1 MSMNH
6 ESTVNHWPPIINNRS
21 TPCYLTPVYSDVLLG
36 SFSGVIFFA
45 TLLSA
50 VWLHH
55 QYILHHNIN
64 LLIIHFHS
72 TNRNILRVHCVF
84 RWNFTDLS
92 SLIGLEQQ
100 NNTSSSQITCTNLH
114 DYIHSIQVSNMI
126 YKKNGFQTAAW
137 SWWGFRSIS
146 TWWIVHCMP
155 SSFCSST
162 RLAMTHQPYVNSWQQ
177 NWAKLPLQSHGTA
190 LQSHRNVDPRPD
202 THVVVKSD
210 RPNIIANS

>member
-100 NNTSSSQITCTNLH
+100 NNTSSSQITWR
-114 DYIHSIQVSNMI
+114 HSLTYMI
-126 YKKNGFQTAAW
+126 TSTAFRYQTW
-137 SWWGFRSIS
+137 
-146 TWWIVHCMP
+146 
-155 SSFCSST
+155 ST
-162 RLAMTHQPYVNSWQQ
+162 RKMAFRQPHD
-177 NWAKLPLQSHGTA
+177 HGEVSDPFPPGELSTA
-190 LQSHRNVDPRPD
+190 CPPVSAAQPG
-202 THVVVKSD
+202 
-210 RPNIIANS
+210 

>member
-126 YKKNGFQTAAW
+126 YKKKWLSDSRMIMVRFQIH
-137 SWWGFRSIS
+137 F
-146 TWWIVHCMP
+146 H
-155 SSFCSST
+155 
-162 RLAMTHQPYVNSWQQ
+162 LVNC
-177 NWAKLPLQSHGTA
+177 PLHA
-190 LQSHRNVDPRPD
+190 LQFLQLNQVSNDPS
-202 THVVVKSD
+202 T
-210 RPNIIANS
+210 IC